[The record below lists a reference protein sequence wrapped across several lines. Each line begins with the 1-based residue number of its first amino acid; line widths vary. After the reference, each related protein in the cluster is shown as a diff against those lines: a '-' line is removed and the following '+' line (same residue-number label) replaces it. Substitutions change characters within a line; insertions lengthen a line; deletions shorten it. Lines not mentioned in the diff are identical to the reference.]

1 MMHAPNDDIA
11 VAVGIL
17 STLSAFSRRA
27 LSTAAHSAT
36 RRTLVRNTTYP
47 GAPGLALRFLVAWPS
62 TGDRVKIGAK
72 LQEEQARHGDM
83 VLLNMTENF
92 LLCPLKYLLWLRV
105 APTLFPSAKWIACG
119 DDDIYLQLDHLA
131 TELRLVGSLTNASTQ
146 PVLWGLI
153 TWKSFMNSLSYDT
166 STGFTGWLYTDAAAV
181 GRRRAVHKCLSAA
194 EDAAETAGITRV
206 MAPSDPGVG
215 AATAATAA
223 AAAAAGAAGGS
234 EDYGLNVTGLRE
246 CNGLG
251 KALTA
256 VRRRSIHPNPPWCV
270 CTRAVRTPCLVPRVR

>member
-1 MMHAPNDDIA
+1 MLQADDVT

-27 LSTAAHSAT
+27 LSTAAHSFT

-62 TGDRVKIGAK
+62 SGDRAKIGTK
-72 LQEEQARHGDM
+72 LQEEQAHHGDM
-83 VLLNMTENF
+83 VLLNMTEHF
-92 LLCPLKYLLWLRV
+92 LLCPQKYLLWLRL
-105 APTLFPSAKWIACG
+105 APTLFPAVKWIACG

-131 TELRLVGSLTNASTQ
+131 TELRLVSSLTNASTQ

-194 EDAAETAGITRV
+194 EDAAAATAGITRTRV
-206 MAPSDPGVG
+206 MVPSAPGIG
-215 AATAATAA
+215 ATAATAVT
-223 AAAAAGAAGGS
+223 AGAS
-234 EDYGLNVTGLRE
+234 EGDGLNVTGLRE

-270 CTRAVRTPCLVPRVR
+270 CACVRSRQLEPRALRVQSTRE